1 MSPVQPDYHSDDD
14 PGFGLLGRECDN
26 WTAPPR
32 WLVPA
37 VFIILITAMALM
49 TWLTATTPA
58 PQEINSTDRD
68 MPHISSTSADGS
80 AGGMGLHHNERD

>member
-1 MSPVQPDYHSDDD
+1 MSPVQNDYHSDDD
-14 PGFGLLGRECDN
+14 PQRGLLGSECDN

-49 TWLTATTPA
+49 TWLLPTA
-58 PQEINSTDRD
+58 PQELNSTDRD
-68 MPHISSTSADGS
+68 MPINSPTGAGDSG
-80 AGGMGLHHNERD
+80 GGMGRD